1 MAPTLSSAPQGKES
15 LAITTEGL
23 VDMAK
28 VKEAFTAHIRMGKEG
43 AAQPVEFQSGEEVE
57 IVKEWEGELVLI
69 KNSDGKLF
77 NIKKSL
83 LDMEA

>member
-1 MAPTLSSAPQGKES
+1 MT
-15 LAITTEGL
+15 
-23 VDMAK
+23 K
-28 VKEAFTAHIRMGKEG
+28 VKEAFTAYLRMGKEG
-43 AAQPVEFQSGEEVE
+43 AAESIEFQSGDEVE

-83 LDMEA
+83 LNMEA

>member
-1 MAPTLSSAPQGKES
+1 
-15 LAITTEGL
+15 
-23 VDMAK
+23 MAK
-28 VKEAFTAHIRMGKEG
+28 VKEAFSAYLRMGKEG
-43 AAQPVEFQSGEEVE
+43 EVETVEFQSGDEVE

-69 KNSDGKLF
+69 KNGDGKLF

>member
-1 MAPTLSSAPQGKES
+1 
-15 LAITTEGL
+15 
-23 VDMAK
+23 MAK
-28 VKEAFTAHIRMGKEG
+28 VKEAFTAYLRMGKEG
-43 AAQPVEFQSGEEVE
+43 ETESIEFQSGEEVE

-69 KNSDGKLF
+69 KKGDGKLF